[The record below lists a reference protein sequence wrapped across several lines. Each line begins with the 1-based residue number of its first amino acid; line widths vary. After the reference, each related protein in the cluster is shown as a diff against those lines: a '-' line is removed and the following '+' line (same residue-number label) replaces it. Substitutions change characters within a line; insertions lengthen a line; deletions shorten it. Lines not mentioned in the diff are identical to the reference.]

1 MSLKRPRIHLSGI
14 SNNDFRTKG
23 ETKNIK
29 RFQPYH
35 ESKNFGMQGL
45 GNYKLPFSIHKEL
58 FKPTIGLNEGKYVE
72 NDIQNPKIYDTA
84 FFYHNN
90 SMKIK
95 PRSLLI
101 GERSKQLDTSEYR
114 GGLEYNGDSMMIA
127 DTIKKRKEIKIKEKL
142 IQENLKKKHIGVI
155 SGGIMENHDFIK
167 NNNKSENENNE
178 NKNTNDNINIIG
190 KEKKLCKSNSDGLFL
205 DKKVSKERLNMIR
218 NKIYDRLKTHTNTK
232 EIFLN
237 WQKNYLNNRELS
249 MFDLH
254 KIINDLGIP
263 ISYNEVFA
271 LISSSNKRNTD
282 KLNYDEFKDLLLNS
296 DKNIDSDLS
305 KLPYRNENIYIEN
318 NIKEEENKKQLLNN
332 LKISQNE
339 NYFALQKIIRSR
351 HPNFIQSMKII
362 QNEKEPDNN
371 NNIKGLCDLPT
382 FKQVL
387 DTIKIPEKYK
397 NDSIIN
403 TIYNQYKVPDKNLM
417 DYEKFIENCK
427 NIKETNDFFIFQ
439 NGYLG
444 LIQQKLEKNEEERK
458 KYNDILVENQKRKK
472 SHLTNLG
479 NQFNIDNINDMPYFN
494 KRLHK
499 NKSNS
504 DIYINRSIDREIN
517 KNKKYSLEKDDNFNN
532 INEDNMK
539 TINLNENNTKN
550 DNKKESENNENKII
564 TNNKIDFY
572 NHYQPSL
579 NFINYVFKDNKLYN
593 DRYYKAIDEISP
605 LIPKKTNDQ
614 NELIKKNFSE
624 MDEKKYQM
632 LLNSRKFNKN
642 FLSCEIGMPGYI
654 EEQERYKRYELSE
667 GEKKRKLKYME
678 NTLKRKADTNKEW
691 NDRINFQQNVVDINN
706 SLGQI
711 KRTENLY
718 RYEKRIYNMNI
729 VT

>member
-35 ESKNFGMQGL
+35 ESKNFGMLGL

-58 FKPTIGLNEGKYVE
+58 FKPTIGLNEGKFVE
-72 NDIQNPKIYDTA
+72 NDIQNPKIYDSA
-84 FFYHNN
+84 LFYQNN

-114 GGLEYNGDSMMIA
+114 GGLEYNGDSMMIV
-127 DTIKKRKEIKIKEKL
+127 DTMKKRKEIKMREKL
-142 IQENLKKKHIGVI
+142 IQENLKKKNIGVI
-155 SGGIMENHDFIK
+155 SGGIMENHDFIN
-167 NNNKSENENNE
+167 NNNKSENENND
-178 NKNTNDNINIIG
+178 NKKNNEDNNINIVY

-296 DKNIDSDLS
+296 DKKIDTDLS
-305 KLPYRNENIYIEN
+305 KLPYKNENIYIEN
-318 NIKEEENKKQLLNN
+318 NKKEEENKKQLLNN
-332 LKISQNE
+332 LRISKNE
-339 NYFALQKIIRSR
+339 NYYALQKIIRSR
-351 HPNFIQSMKII
+351 YPNFIQSMKII
-362 QNEKEPDNN
+362 QNEKESNTNSED
-371 NNIKGLCDLPT
+371 GLCDLLT
-382 FKQVL
+382 FKKVL
-387 DTIKIPEKYK
+387 DTIKVPEKYK

-403 TIYNQYKVPDKNLM
+403 TIFNQYKVPNKNYM
-417 DYEKFIENCK
+417 NYQKFIENCK
-427 NIKETNDFFIFQ
+427 NIKETNDFFILQ
-439 NGYLG
+439 NGYLD
-444 LIQQKLEKNEEERK
+444 LIQQKLVKNEEERK
-458 KYNDILVENQKRKK
+458 KQNDILVENQKRKK
-472 SHLTNLG
+472 SHLSNLG
-479 NQFNIDNINDMPYFN
+479 NQFNLDNIHDKPYFN
-494 KRLHK
+494 KRIHK

-504 DIYINRSIDREIN
+504 DIYLNRSNDHEIN
-517 KNKKYSLEKDDNFNN
+517 KNKKYSLEKENKSNVNISNDN
-532 INEDNMK
+532 I
-539 TINLNENNTKN
+539 N
-550 DNKKESENNENKII
+550 DNKKEFEKKDSKTIL
-564 TNNKIDFY
+564 NNKIDFY

-593 DRYYKAIDEISP
+593 NRYYKAIDEISP

-624 MDEKKYQM
+624 LTKKYQM
-632 LLNSRKFNKN
+632 LLNFRKFNRN
-642 FLSCEIGMPGYI
+642 FL
-654 EEQERYKRYELSE
+654 L
-667 GEKKRKLKYME
+667 
-678 NTLKRKADTNKEW
+678 
-691 NDRINFQQNVVDINN
+691 
-706 SLGQI
+706 
-711 KRTENLY
+711 
-718 RYEKRIYNMNI
+718 
-729 VT
+729 

>member
-1 MSLKRPRIHLSGI
+1 
-14 SNNDFRTKG
+14 
-23 ETKNIK
+23 
-29 RFQPYH
+29 
-35 ESKNFGMQGL
+35 
-45 GNYKLPFSIHKEL
+45 
-58 FKPTIGLNEGKYVE
+58 
-72 NDIQNPKIYDTA
+72 
-84 FFYHNN
+84 
-90 SMKIK
+90 
-95 PRSLLI
+95 
-101 GERSKQLDTSEYR
+101 
-114 GGLEYNGDSMMIA
+114 
-127 DTIKKRKEIKIKEKL
+127 
-142 IQENLKKKHIGVI
+142 
-155 SGGIMENHDFIK
+155 MENHDFN
-167 NNNKSENENNE
+167 NNNKSENENNDKKNND
-178 NKNTNDNINIIG
+178 NKNIVKKG
-190 KEKKLCKSNSDGLFL
+190 KKLCKSNSEGLFL
-205 DKKVSKERLNMIR
+205 DKKISKERLNMIR
-218 NKIYDRLKTHTNTK
+218 SKLYDRLKTHTNTK

-282 KLNYDEFKDLLLNS
+282 RLNYDEFKDLLLNS
-296 DKNIDSDLS
+296 DKNINSDLS
-305 KLPYRNENIYIEN
+305 KLPYKNENIYIEN
-318 NIKEEENKKQLLNN
+318 NKKEEENKTQLLNN

-339 NYFALQKIIRSR
+339 NYFELQKIIRSR
-351 HPNFIQSMKII
+351 YPNFIQSMKII
-362 QNEKEPDNN
+362 QNEKDSNTNTSNN
-371 NNIKGLCDLPT
+371 NLNGFCDLLT
-382 FKQVL
+382 FRKVL
-387 DTIKIPEKYK
+387 DTMKIPEKYK
-397 NDSIIN
+397 DDSIIN
-403 TIYNQYKVPDKNLM
+403 TIYNQYKVPDKNFM

-439 NGYLG
+439 NGYLD

-458 KYNDILVENQKRKK
+458 KYNDILVENHKRKK
-472 SHLTNLG
+472 NHLINLG

-504 DIYINRSIDREIN
+504 DIYTNRTIDHEIN
-517 KNKKYSLEKDDNFNN
+517 KNKKYSLEKDDNIN
-532 INEDNMK
+532 INKDNIK
-539 TINLNENNTKN
+539 TINAKSNNIARDSKKEFERN
-550 DNKKESENNENKII
+550 DNKTLI
-564 TNNKIDFY
+564 NNKKDFY

-624 MDEKKYQM
+624 IDEKKYQM

-654 EEQERYKRYELSE
+654 GEQERYKRYELSE
-667 GEKKRKLKYME
+667 GEKKRKLEYME

-691 NDRINFQQNVVDINN
+691 NDRINFQQNIVDIYN

-718 RYEKRIYNMNI
+718 RYEKRINNMNI